1 MPPHASVLLMTTTND
16 SVSGE
21 IYTILSFNDQPISI
35 AACANKT
42 KCTFKEFT
50 DFIDS
55 RFTITSAD
63 LSCQVAPKTHFI
75 SQ

>member
-35 AACANKT
+35 ATCANKT

-50 DFIDS
+50 DFIDA